1 MARRVDLDAMIP
13 RTDFAVL
20 DEPYPM
26 TDLIK
31 DFPVSLLGRDQPVM
45 QLLRKPDFQ
54 RETNHWT
61 PKQLVTFIASF
72 VDGEVIPSLILWK
85 APRYIFVIDGGHRLS
100 ALRAWMEDD
109 YGDGPISM
117 DFYGGDITQNQRN
130 IAKSTRRLVEKEVGR
145 YSSLR
150 DQVALQ
156 SAKEID
162 RKRGQV
168 LFTRALALQWVHGDA
183 NVAETSFFK
192 INSQGTPLDAT
203 EGLLIRN
210 RRKPISIGA
219 RAILRAGSGHKYWS
233 SFDVNHVRQIESVA
247 VEFHERIFK
256 PEIKEPLKTLELPIG
271 GVISPLDALALLVE
285 FLGIAGTREA
295 DPKGIAAYE
304 DDDTGE
310 STTQVL
316 KNGLAVLKRIAGN
329 DAGSLGLHPAVY
341 FYNERGKYN
350 RFMFLGMISLVQSAL
365 RNNNKSLFAR
375 FTKARGRIED
385 FLVSNRSLLGI
396 LLQNLGKGQ
405 RIPKMKALF
414 EFLIDGLQDD
424 AADLPV
430 EKVIAG
436 IGLRGRIVD
445 VKALADSP
453 VISDATKTTV
463 YVRQAI
469 ENALRCP
476 ICRGLLDPSKSVS
489 YDHAVRVRE
498 GGTGQPDNIQL
509 AHPYCNTGY
518 KN

>member
-1 MARRVDLDAMIP
+1 MAGHVDLDAMIP
-13 RTDFAVL
+13 RTDFAVVN
-20 DEPYPM
+20 EPYPM

-31 DFPVSLLGRDQPVM
+31 DFPVSLLARESPVLK
-45 QLLRKPDFQ
+45 LLRKPDFQ

-61 PKQLVTFIASF
+61 PRQVVTFIASF

-85 APRYIFVIDGGHRLS
+85 SPRYIFVIDGGHRLS

-109 YGDGPISM
+109 YGDEAISLE
-117 DFYGGDITQNQRN
+117 FYGGEITKHQRD
-130 IAKSTRRLVEKEVGR
+130 IAKHTRRLVEKEVGR

-150 DQVALQ
+150 DQVAMQ
-156 SAKEID
+156 SAEEIH

-210 RRKPISIGA
+210 RHKPISIGA

-233 SFDVNHVRQIESVA
+233 SFNANHAQHIEAVA
-247 VEFHERIFK
+247 EDFHERIFK
-256 PEIKEPLKTLELPIG
+256 PEVKVPLKTLELPFG
-271 GVISPLDALALLVE
+271 GTISPVDALALLVE
-285 FLGIAGTREA
+285 FLTIAGTRQGEA
-295 DPKGIAAYE
+295 KGIAQYE

-310 STTQVL
+310 STTLVL
-316 KNGLAVLKRIAGN
+316 RNGFAVLNRMAGN
-329 DAGSLGLHPAVY
+329 EPGSLGLHPAVY
-341 FYNERGKYN
+341 FYNERGKYSK
-350 RFMFLGMISLVQSAL
+350 FMFLGMVSLIQEAL
-365 RNNNKSLFAR
+365 RNNNDEFFAR
-375 FTKARGRIED
+375 FTKARKRIEE
-385 FLVSNRSLLGI
+385 FLIDNKSLLGV
-396 LLQNLGKGQ
+396 LLQNLAKGQ

-414 EFLIDGLQDD
+414 EFLVGGLQEEDSD
-424 AADLPV
+424 MPV
-430 EKVIAG
+430 ENVISG

-445 VKALADSP
+445 VNALAGGP
-453 VISDATKTTV
+453 VISDETKSIV

-476 ICRGLLDPSKSVS
+476 ICAGRLDPAKSVS
-489 YDHAVRVRE
+489 YDHALRVRD
-498 GGTGQPDNIQL
+498 GGTGDADNVQM

-518 KN
+518 KH